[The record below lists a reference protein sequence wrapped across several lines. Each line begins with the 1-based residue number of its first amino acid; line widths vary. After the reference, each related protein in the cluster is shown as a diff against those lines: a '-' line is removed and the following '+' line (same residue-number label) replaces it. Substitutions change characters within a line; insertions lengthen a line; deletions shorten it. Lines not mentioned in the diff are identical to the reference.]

1 MALGHVRDD
10 HIDDA
15 GDPVFCQ
22 SEDAAGVRPLVLAQT
37 GIVGPHEQEARVRKV
52 GRGLSLIVPV
62 VEPLLLK
69 RAGGWVDGV
78 VLDL

>member
-10 HIDDA
+10 HIDNT

-22 SEDAAGVRPLVLAQT
+22 SEDAAGVCSLVLAQA
-37 GIVGPHEQEARVRKV
+37 GVVGPHEQEARISEVW
-52 GRGLSLIVPV
+52 RGLSLIVPV

-69 RAGGWVDGV
+69 CAAGRVDGI